1 MSQSCGLLVRKHRVQ
16 SWYASKRFGP
26 ISLSYSPSISFC
38 YLSEKKKGKE
48 RESRTNLPRANISFL
63 SRAAAVLREVAKYS
77 EMRAKAKFSRNVPS
91 NYYKKARRISA
102 ASLVASL
109 FAKDKL
115 QISTILDQE
124 RNSNIIINKRPDT
137 FYAEFMQY

>member
-1 MSQSCGLLVRKHRVQ
+1 
-16 SWYASKRFGP
+16 
-26 ISLSYSPSISFC
+26 
-38 YLSEKKKGKE
+38 
-48 RESRTNLPRANISFL
+48 
-63 SRAAAVLREVAKYS
+63 
-77 EMRAKAKFSRNVPS
+77 MRAKAKFSRNVPL

-115 QISTILDQE
+115 QISTILDQD
-124 RNSNIIINKRPDT
+124 SNIIINKRPDT